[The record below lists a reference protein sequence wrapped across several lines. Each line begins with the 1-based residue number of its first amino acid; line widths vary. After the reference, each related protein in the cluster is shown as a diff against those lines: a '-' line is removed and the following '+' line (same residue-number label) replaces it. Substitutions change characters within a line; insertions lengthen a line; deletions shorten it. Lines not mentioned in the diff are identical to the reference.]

1 MMLPDNR
8 NATADNGGES
18 NDHKAAGLHLSVAAD
33 DRLTADD
40 RLATFIQGFEA
51 GKAER
56 SRFDFLD
63 RHAAFMAG
71 HWLDQNE
78 RVIAEIEDQVLARLH
93 DRSLAALH
101 MARRHAAK
109 TGPNWAALVTES
121 GERDD

>member
-1 MMLPDNR
+1 MNDERRPKAPHES
-8 NATADNGGES
+8 ATTTPS
-18 NDHKAAGLHLSVAAD
+18 LTAD
-33 DRLTADD
+33 DRLTAED

-71 HWLDQNE
+71 HWLGQNE

-93 DRSLAALH
+93 
-101 MARRHAAK
+101 RHALVALRMSK
-109 TGPNWAALVTES
+109 RYAEPKGPNWAALVTGDL
-121 GERDD
+121 GER

>member
-1 MMLPDNR
+1 MANERHPAGVPSGLIAASNSMLSQSTDI
-8 NATADNGGES
+8 TAE
-18 NDHKAAGLHLSVAAD
+18 
-33 DRLTADD
+33 DR
-40 RLATFIQGFEA
+40 RATFIQGFEA

-71 HWLDQNE
+71 HWLGQNE

-109 TGPNWAALVTES
+109 TGPNWAALVM
-121 GERDD
+121 GDDQ